1 MRLSG
6 RVQQRL
12 GRVSGRSRAIGMF
25 FATSLAARALGI
37 GCQLIQVPIAMH
49 ALGAEAFGLW
59 MTLSGIGAM
68 IMFADFGVGQ
78 GAQNKLAE
86 AFTSGRYARAK
97 ELWDNT
103 FVFFVL
109 VALVLVALLGA
120 VVPAVDFTRA
130 FNLVDAS
137 VKVEAGAAVAA
148 TLALFCLNFP
158 LGLAQRLALS
168 RQQGWL
174 HNLVLAA
181 GSVGGLGAMSA
192 AVWLGASLPVVI
204 VAAQGPLLIGN
215 AVLLVV
221 QLRELGWL
229 DVREVRCRWKTMREL
244 GALGASFGVQ
254 QMQQTLFISLP
265 QVIISTQLG
274 AAAVTPYNLAQR
286 LFNLFSVVQNA
297 FMLPLWPAYSDAKAT
312 NDYGWI
318 RRTLNKSIGATVF
331 LSILPMALGA
341 VFAQPLLAAW
351 IGTDA
356 GLPSTTLIW
365 LMFAWNALVFIGQPF
380 GYMLAGLSEVRK
392 LTQYA
397 VVSTVLSAALMW
409 VLVRDYGASGV
420 VAGMCIG
427 YLPFLI
433 RANIV
438 EALHM
443 LRRLPV
449 VHVVAPALV
458 SARAVAESRT

>member
-1 MRLSG
+1 MRLPG
-6 RVQQRL
+6 RVQRRL
-12 GRVSGRSRAIGMF
+12 GRVSGRSKAIGMF
-25 FATSLAARALGI
+25 FATSLAARAIGI
-37 GCQLIQVPIAMH
+37 GCQLVQVPIAMH

-86 AFTSGRYARAK
+86 AFASGRYARAK

-109 VALVLVALLGA
+109 LALVLVVLLGA

-158 LGLAQRLALS
+158 LGLAQRLAQS

-215 AVLLVV
+215 AVLLVL

-254 QMQQTLFISLP
+254 QMQLTLFVSLP

-312 NDYGWI
+312 SDYGWI
-318 RRTLNKSIGATVF
+318 RRTLNKSIGATVL
-331 LSILPMALGA
+331 LSILPMTLGA
-341 VFAQPLLAAW
+341 AFAQPLLAAW
-351 IGTDA
+351 IGTEA
-356 GLPSTTLIW
+356 GLPSPTLIW
-365 LMFAWNALVFIGQPF
+365 LMFAWNAFVFIGQPF

-397 VVSTVLSAALMW
+397 VVSTGLSAVLMW
-409 VLVRDYGASGV
+409 VLVRNYGASGV

-438 EALHM
+438 EALHV
-443 LRRLPV
+443 LRRLPM
-449 VHVVAPALV
+449 VVAPSLG
-458 SARAVAESRT
+458 ARAVAESRT